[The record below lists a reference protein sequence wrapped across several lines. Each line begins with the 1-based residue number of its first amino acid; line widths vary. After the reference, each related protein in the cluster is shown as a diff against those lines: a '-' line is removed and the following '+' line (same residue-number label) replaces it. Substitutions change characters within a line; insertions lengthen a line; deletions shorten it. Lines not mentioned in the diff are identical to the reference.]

1 MDSRATEPTA
11 SRPDPRRWLP
21 AIAVM
26 LSASM
31 EMLDTSVVNV
41 SLRHIAGSLS
51 STVEEATWVLTS
63 YLVANAIILPMSGWL
78 ASYFGRKRLL
88 MTVVTGFTVSSLL
101 CGLAPSLGWLIFF
114 RVVQGVT
121 GGGLVPLSQAVLLE
135 SFPVEERGKA
145 MAFWAVGMI
154 AFPILGPTV
163 GGWLTD
169 NWSWRM
175 VFYVNLP
182 IGAASL
188 VMMQLFIA
196 DPPYLRRVSR
206 GVDFFGFG
214 LLAVGMGALQVML
227 DKGQQEDWFGS
238 DLIVTLAIV
247 AAVGLTVFVIREVW
261 SREPIVDFRLLR
273 FHTFATGVF
282 IGAVLGFV
290 LFGSVVLLPLFM
302 QQLLGFDAL
311 TAGIWSSPRGIG
323 SLVMLPITGILLGR
337 RFDPRILLTMGL
349 VLASVAFF
357 GYAGLNLNSGGTDFL
372 WPQIVQGAG
381 LSMVFTPLAT
391 IAMDTIPLESMA
403 FATSLFSMAR
413 NIGSSMGVSFV
424 TTELARRAQFHQV
437 RLVEAI
443 NPYNPAFQEALRGL
457 GRLFGEARP
466 GQASAAMGVLYG
478 QVIRQA
484 SAISFLELFHVLGL
498 LFLLMTPL
506 VWTMRRPAH
515 HREGRGA
522 GKGAPGRPEA
532 AATEATPSES
542 GPAVV

>member
-1 MDSRATEPTA
+1 MEHAVSQHGSR
-11 SRPDPRRWLP
+11 RRWLP

-26 LSASM
+26 LTASM

-51 STVEEATWVLTS
+51 ATVEEATWVLTS

-88 MTVVTGFTVSSLL
+88 MAVVSGFTLSSVL
-101 CGLAPSLGWLIFF
+101 CGLAPSLRWLIFF

-135 SFPVEERGKA
+135 AFPVEERGKA

-169 NWSWRM
+169 NYSWRM

-182 IGAASL
+182 IGLVSL
-188 VMMQLFIA
+188 VMMQLFIS
-196 DPPYLRRVSR
+196 DPPYLRRTSK
-206 GVDFFGFG
+206 GIDLFGFG
-214 LLAVGMGALQVML
+214 LLVVGMGALQIML

-247 AAVGLTVFVIREVW
+247 AVIGLTLFVIQELY
-261 SREPIVDFRLLR
+261 SSEPIVDFRLLR

-302 QQLLGFDAL
+302 QQLLGFPAA
-311 TAGIWSSPRGIG
+311 TAGFWTSPRGIG
-323 SLVMLPITGILLGR
+323 NLVTLPLTGILLGR

-357 GYAGLNLNSGGTDFL
+357 SYGSLNLDAGGIDFL
-372 WPQIVQGAG
+372 WPQIIQGAG

-391 IAMDTIPLESMA
+391 ISMDDIPLASMA
-403 FATSLFSMAR
+403 YATSLFSIAR

-424 TTELARRAQFHQV
+424 TTELARRAQFHQS

-443 NPYNPAFQEALRGL
+443 NPYNPVFQEMLHRL
-457 GRLFGEARP
+457 GRMVGDAQP
-466 GQASAAMGVLYG
+466 GQAGSTMGVIYG
-478 QVIRQA
+478 QVMRQA
-484 SAISFLELFHVLGL
+484 SALSFLELYHILGIV
-498 LFLLMTPL
+498 FLCMTPL

-515 HREGRGA
+515 HRNGGRRR
-522 GKGAPGRPEA
+522 KGEAPAAEVEA
-532 AATEATPSES
+532 AEQKTVGA
-542 GPAVV
+542 